1 MKHMCY
7 NSLVSTHSPLE
18 SFRKNGRV
26 RGAHPAHVHFPKA
39 EGAGGLP
46 AKVIFAQHATL
57 KVADAEC
64 YILGAKMASVLLAAK
79 ILFFRAWD
87 EGVMRSIA

>member
-64 YILGAKMASVLLAAK
+64 YSRREDGKCSSCREDPVL
-79 ILFFRAWD
+79 
-87 EGVMRSIA
+87 